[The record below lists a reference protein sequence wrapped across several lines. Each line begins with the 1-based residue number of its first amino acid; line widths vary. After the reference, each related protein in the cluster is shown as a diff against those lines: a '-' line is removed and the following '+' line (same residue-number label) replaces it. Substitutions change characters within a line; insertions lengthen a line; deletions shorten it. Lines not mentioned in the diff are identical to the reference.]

1 MMTMTTSII
10 PAAANAPM
18 LKYFESQGFNELY
31 IDKDSVENQL
41 LGGDTNRVLALS
53 DYAHYLQCMRN
64 ATSAHLLAD
73 TSFGGDDAAN
83 WADTADQL
91 VRCGANT
98 ILISDYQSKTSNHQP
113 NLLLDEDFE
122 AKIRTMKAELTD
134 TNTDAMV
141 NLGGFSTYGIDGLK
155 KRNQIAR
162 SENIAKISISNV
174 AAKDLSIIGAI
185 MKPNQEIGLA
195 IDNPKMTFGSA
206 QQVNPAFVLDTY
218 HPKKA
223 TQQWVQKAGPS
234 VVLRLY
240 MGN

>member
-1 MMTMTTSII
+1 
-10 PAAANAPM
+10 
-18 LKYFESQGFNELY
+18 
-31 IDKDSVENQL
+31 
-41 LGGDTNRVLALS
+41 
-53 DYAHYLQCMRN
+53 
-64 ATSAHLLAD
+64 
-73 TSFGGDDAAN
+73 
-83 WADTADQL
+83 
-91 VRCGANT
+91 
-98 ILISDYQSKTSNHQP
+98 
-113 NLLLDEDFE
+113 
-122 AKIRTMKAELTD
+122 MKAELTD

>member
-1 MMTMTTSII
+1 MTTSII

-41 LGGDTNRVLALS
+41 MGGDTNRVLSLS
-53 DYAHYLQCMRN
+53 DYAQYLRCMRN
-64 ATSAHLLAD
+64 STSAHLLAD
-73 TSFGGDDAAN
+73 T
-83 WADTADQL
+83 ADEL

-98 ILISDYQSKTSNHQP
+98 ILISDYQSKTTSHQP
-113 NLLLDEDFE
+113 NLLSDEDFE
-122 AKIRTMKAELTD
+122 AKIRTMKTELTD
-134 TNTDAMV
+134 TNTNAIV
-141 NLGGFSTYGIDGLK
+141 NLGGFSVYGLEGLTTRID
-155 KRNQIAR
+155 IAR
-162 SENIAKISISNV
+162 SQNIAKISISNV
-174 AAKDLSIIGAI
+174 TAKDLSIIGAI
-185 MKPNQEIGLA
+185 MEPNQEIGLA

-206 QQVNPAFVLDTY
+206 QQINPAFVLDTY

>member
-1 MMTMTTSII
+1 MTTSII

-41 LGGDTNRVLALS
+41 MGGETNRVLSLS
-53 DYAHYLQCMRN
+53 DYAHYLHCMRMT
-64 ATSAHLLAD
+64 TSAHLLAD
-73 TSFGGDDAAN
+73 TSFGGDDAIN
-83 WADTADQL
+83 WAETADKL
-91 VRCGANT
+91 VRYGANT
-98 ILISDYQSKTSNHQP
+98 ILISDYQSKTATYQP
-113 NLLLDEDFE
+113 NLLTDEDFE
-122 AKIRTMKAELTD
+122 AKLQTMKAELTD
-134 TNTDAMV
+134 TNTTAMA
-141 NLGGFSTYGIDGLK
+141 NLGGFSTYGLDGLK
-155 KRNQIAR
+155 SRIEIAHAQ
-162 SENIAKISISNV
+162 NISKISISNV
-174 AAKDLSIIGAI
+174 TAQDLSIIGAI
-185 MKPNQEIGLA
+185 MTPNQEIGLA

>member
-1 MMTMTTSII
+1 MTTSII

-31 IDKDSVENQL
+31 IDKDSVANQL
-41 LGGDTNRVLALS
+41 MGEEADRVLDLA
-53 DYAHYLQCMRN
+53 DYAQYLRCMRN
-64 ATSAHLLAD
+64 ATRARLLAD
-73 TSFGGDDAAN
+73 TSFGGDNLTN
-83 WADTADQL
+83 WATTADEL
-91 VRCGANT
+91 VRCGADT
-98 ILISDYQSKTSNHQP
+98 ILISDYQSKTANYQP
-113 NLLLDEDFE
+113 NLLSDKDFKV
-122 AKIRTMKAELTD
+122 KIQTMKAELAD
-134 TNTDAMV
+134 THTNAIV
-141 NLGGFSTYGIDGLK
+141 NLGGFSAYGLAGLTDRIK
-155 KRNQIAR
+155 IAHGQG
-162 SENIAKISISNV
+162 IAKVSISNV
-174 AAKDLSIIGAI
+174 TAKDLSIIGAI
-185 MKPNQEIGLA
+185 MTPNQEIGLA